1 MDGFRNFTRAMDRAS
16 DMCSLWKS
24 ADDGTL
30 YSYAELMLLA
40 AYLDRDYPLDER
52 QWYIVFPDGEI
63 CLLHEDF
70 EEIMPLWLPVPSR
83 PVPDKLTGDEF
94 YPPEKGTASGNSAAP
109 SDSGEYKFCVYCGGR
124 IPKTARFC
132 NHCGKETIR

>member
-1 MDGFRNFTRAMDRAS
+1 MEGFRNFTKAMDRAS
-16 DMCSLWKS
+16 DVCSRWKN

-40 AYLDRDYPLDER
+40 AYLDRDYPLEER
-52 QWYIVFPDGEI
+52 QWYIVFPDGEV

>member
-1 MDGFRNFTRAMDRAS
+1 MEGFRNFTKAMDRAS
-16 DMCSLWKS
+16 DVCSRWKN

-40 AYLDRDYPLDER
+40 AYLDRDHPLDER

-109 SDSGEYKFCVYCGGR
+109 SDSGEYKFCVYCGK
-124 IPKTARFC
+124 PLV
-132 NHCGKETIR
+132 

>member
-1 MDGFRNFTRAMDRAS
+1 MEGFRNFTRAMDRAS

-30 YSYAELMLLA
+30 YSYAELMLTA
-40 AYLDRDYPLDER
+40 AYLDRDHPLEER

-70 EEIMPLWLPVPSR
+70 EEIMPLWIPFPSKPVT
-83 PVPDKLTGDEF
+83 DKLTGDEF
-94 YPPEKGTASGNSAAP
+94 YPEEKAASGNSAAE
-109 SDSGEYKFCVYCGGR
+109 SGTGEYKFCVYCGNR

-132 NHCGKETIR
+132 TGCGKEAIR

>member
-1 MDGFRNFTRAMDRAS
+1 MEGFRNFTKAMDRAS
-16 DMCSLWKS
+16 DVCSRWKN

-63 CLLHEDF
+63 CLMHEDF
-70 EEIMPLWLPVPSR
+70 EEIMPLWIPLPSR
-83 PVPDKLTGDEF
+83 PVTDKLTGDEF
-94 YPPEKGTASGNSAAP
+94 YPEEKAASGNSAAA
-109 SDSGEYKFCVYCGGR
+109 SDAGAYKFCVYCGGR

-132 NHCGKETIR
+132 NHCGKEAIR

>member
-1 MDGFRNFTRAMDRAS
+1 MEGFRNFTRAMDRAS

-30 YSYAELMLLA
+30 YSYAELMLTA
-40 AYLDRDYPLDER
+40 AYLDRDHPLEER

-70 EEIMPLWLPVPSR
+70 EEIMPLWIPFPSKPVT
-83 PVPDKLTGDEF
+83 DKLTGDEF
-94 YPPEKGTASGNSAAP
+94 YPEEKVASGNSAAE
-109 SDSGEYKFCVYCGGR
+109 SGTGEYKFCVYCGNR

-132 NHCGKETIR
+132 TGCGKEAIR

>member
-1 MDGFRNFTRAMDRAS
+1 MEGFRNFTRAMDRAS

-30 YSYAELMLLA
+30 YSYAELMLTA
-40 AYLDRDYPLDER
+40 AYLDRDHPLEER

-70 EEIMPLWLPVPSR
+70 EEIMPLWIPFPSKPVT
-83 PVPDKLTGDEF
+83 DKLTGDEF
-94 YPPEKGTASGNSAAP
+94 YPGEKAGSGNSAAE
-109 SDSGEYKFCVYCGGR
+109 SGTGEYKFCVYCGNR

-132 NHCGKETIR
+132 TGCGKEAI